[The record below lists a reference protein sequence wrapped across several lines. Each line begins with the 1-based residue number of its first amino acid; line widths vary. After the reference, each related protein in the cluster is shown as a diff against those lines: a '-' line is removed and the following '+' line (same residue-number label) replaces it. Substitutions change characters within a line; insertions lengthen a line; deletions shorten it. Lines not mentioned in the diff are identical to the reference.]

1 MAQSTQGVGCEPSFL
16 LIRTLGGSRQCL
28 RYWGSL
34 PPMGETRL
42 EFLAP
47 GSSMIQ
53 PWLLQAC
60 GVNQWMEDPLSIK
73 QDNIKKGR
81 GDVLCKNLPVWP
93 GLSRRTVVP
102 TSEMGRDGQRCG

>member
-16 LIRTLGGSRQCL
+16 LICTLGGSRQC
-28 RYWGSL
+28 WGSL
-34 PPMGETRL
+34 PPMGEIRL

-60 GVNQWMEDPLSIK
+60 GSESVD
-73 QDNIKKGR
+73 GR
-81 GDVLCKNLPVWP
+81 
-93 GLSRRTVVP
+93 STVYQ
-102 TSEMGRDGQRCG
+102 TGQY